1 MERIVIPGRAT
12 YSPVAL
18 SDLIVGAPL
27 ATRVL
32 LGATVPGQ
40 VVAAGALGYYVGSAA
55 RDWYARR
62 GVRPID
68 FQAAF
73 GVDVGTLDPM
83 PEGLRR
89 SECRDLAE
97 ALSDGY
103 TAERRPREALAV
115 EVNRLLVRYIAG
127 ITGQEVV
134 TSSEVRSFT
143 LARVAF
149 PFALGTC
156 DAISGDVAIFQ
167 DMGVMEP
174 HVIAHE
180 FCHRKGYLKEL
191 HAQVLAFFALRTSG
205 DPELVQSARIERLH
219 RNLAVLADED
229 VTAFHREVDALPL
242 RPVLARWFHTLRPTE
257 STGPGAV
264 SRAMRAMYDQRMKL
278 TGQNGLSDYDRGF
291 TDFLWTFRN
300 RTEATQPREHAAI

>member
-18 SDLIVGAPL
+18 SDLIMGAPL
-27 ATRVL
+27 ATRLL

-40 VVAAGALGYYVGSAA
+40 VIAAGAMGFYAGSAA
-55 RDWYARR
+55 RDWLARR

-68 FQAAF
+68 FQEAF
-73 GVDVGTLDPM
+73 GVDVDTLTPM
-83 PEGLRR
+83 PEGMRR
-89 SECRDLAE
+89 AECRELAV

-103 TAERRPREALAV
+103 TTERRPREDAAR
-115 EVNRLLVRYIAG
+115 EINRLLERYIAT

-143 LARVAF
+143 LSRLAF

-156 DAISGDVAIFQ
+156 DVISGDVAIFQ
-167 DMGVMEP
+167 DMGPMEP

-180 FCHRKGYLKEL
+180 FAHRKGYLKEL
-191 HAQVLAFFALRTSG
+191 HAQVLAFLALRNSAN
-205 DPELVQSARIERLH
+205 PEFVQSARIERLQRH
-219 RNLAVLADED
+219 LAVLAGED
-229 VTAFHREVDALPL
+229 PVAFHAEIDKLPL
-242 RPVLARWFHTLRPTE
+242 RAALARWFHGLRPRE
-257 STGPGAV
+257 AQRVGPVAK
-264 SRAMRAMYDQRMKL
+264 AMRSMYDQRMKL

-300 RTEATQPREHAAI
+300 STNATQPREHAAL

>member
-18 SDLIVGAPL
+18 SDLIVGAPM
-27 ATRVL
+27 ATRLL

-62 GVRPID
+62 GVRPVD

-73 GVDVGTLDPM
+73 GVDVDTLQPM
-83 PEGLRR
+83 PEGMRR
-89 SECRDLAE
+89 AECRELAE
-97 ALSDGY
+97 VLSDDF
-103 TAERRPREALAV
+103 TVARRPREETAK
-115 EVNRLLVRYIAG
+115 EVNRLLERYIAQ
-127 ITGQEVV
+127 ITGQEIV

-143 LARVAF
+143 LTRVLF

-167 DMGVMEP
+167 DMDVLEP

-180 FCHRKGYLKEL
+180 FAHRKGYLKEL

-205 DPELVQSARIERLH
+205 DPELVQSARVERLQ
-219 RNLAVLADED
+219 RNLAVLADSD
-229 VTAFHREVDALPL
+229 AAAFHREVDALPL
-242 RPVLARWFHTLRPTE
+242 RPALARWFHGLRPME
-257 STGPGAV
+257 AADPGPVAT
-264 SRAMRAMYDQRMKL
+264 AMRKLYDQRMKL
-278 TGQNGLSDYDRGF
+278 TGQNGISDYDRGF

-300 RTEATQPREHAAI
+300 SDTATQPRVHAAI